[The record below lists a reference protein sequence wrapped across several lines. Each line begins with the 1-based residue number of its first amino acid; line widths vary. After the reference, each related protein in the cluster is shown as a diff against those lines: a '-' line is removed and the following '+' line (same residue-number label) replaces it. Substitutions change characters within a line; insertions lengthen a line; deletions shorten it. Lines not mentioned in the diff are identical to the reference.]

1 MNSEMDP
8 RPGWREMLDFEHG
21 SWKEAASK
29 NSAIRAR
36 FRLSPTRYYQLL
48 GGLIDRPEAL
58 EYDPMLVRRLR
69 RLRVA
74 RREKRSA
81 GRLELEG

>member
-1 MNSEMDP
+1 MDA
-8 RPGWREMLDFEHG
+8 RPGWQEMLDFERG
-21 SWKEAASK
+21 SGKGAASK
-29 NSAIRAR
+29 NAAIRAR
-36 FRLSPTRYYQLL
+36 FGLSPARYYQLL